1 MAKLKKEF
9 EIASPGKFFFAEWCK
24 LDKVVENFLSENFN
38 LRGITLVYVIKKDDV
53 PVIIMFGDVAY
64 DVDP

>member
-1 MAKLKKEF
+1 M
-9 EIASPGKFFFAEWCK
+9 
-24 LDKVVENFLSENFN
+24 DKVVENFLSENFN